1 MNIQFFAMRNSGR
14 GLLIVS
20 ALLCAAILAAGGWAI
35 AQTASTTPFF
45 SATPTAYE
53 AQIATGDSGVL
64 LNVKPIVSA
73 NLKYVTVGT
82 QATSTGLA
90 TLTPFNLVIPA
101 NGTVGAT
108 SSSTPGGA
116 AASSGRGAAAAAP
129 EPAHVPTILDKP
141 GMTLIARLPQ

>member
-1 MNIQFFAMRNSGR
+1 MRNSGR

-20 ALLCAAILAAGGWAI
+20 ASLGAAILLAGGWAL
-35 AQTASTTPFF
+35 AQTAATTPFF

-53 AQIATGDSGVL
+53 AQVSTGDSGEL

-101 NGTVGAT
+101 NGTVGST
-108 SSSTPGGA
+108 SNTPGGS
-116 AASSGRGAAAAAP
+116 AASSGSGAATAP

-141 GMTLIARLPQ
+141 GMTLIAPLPG

>member
-1 MNIQFFAMRNSGR
+1 MNIQFFVMSNSGR

-20 ALLCAAILAAGGWAI
+20 ASLCAAVFVAGRWAF
-35 AQTASTTPFF
+35 AQTAPDAPFF

-53 AQIATGDSGVL
+53 AQIATGDNGVL
-64 LNVKPIVSA
+64 LSAKPIVSA

-101 NGTVGAT
+101 NGTVG
-108 SSSTPGGA
+108 S
-116 AASSGRGAAAAAP
+116 AS
-129 EPAHVPTILDKP
+129 
-141 GMTLIARLPQ
+141 

>member
-20 ALLCAAILAAGGWAI
+20 ASLGAAMLLAGGWAI
-35 AQTASTTPFF
+35 AQTATDTPFF

-53 AQIATGDSGVL
+53 AQISTGDSGVL
-64 LNVKPIVSA
+64 LSVKPIVSA

-101 NGTVGAT
+101 NGTVGST
-108 SSSTPGGA
+108 SSTSAGA
-116 AASSGRGAAAAAP
+116 APASGRGAPAAAP

-141 GMTLIARLPQ
+141 GMTLIAPLPG